1 VQKNLF
7 WGAINFRRPQW
18 WPTKISWE
26 HIFVGHHRA
35 DENIGHVFSSAT
47 TWPTKIA
54 WARIFVGHHRAH
66 ENSQSTN
73 YFRRP
78 WESRRK

>member
-1 VQKNLF
+1 VVVGENIL
-7 WGAINFRRPQW
+7 GTYFRRPSAGRR
-18 WPTKISWE
+18 KYRAR
-26 HIFVGHHRA
+26 IFVGP
-35 DENIGHVFSSAT
+35 

-54 WARIFVGHHRAH
+54 WARIFVGHHRAD